1 MPILKE
7 GAKEINDALELL
19 DNEFQIFLELKDKI
33 INNNNIPNVNVNAN
47 DDDDDDN
54 DNEEQ
59 TKPVAYLIDFKKI
72 DHTVLPQ
79 KSPIFPEIHFNQE
92 FMQEFNDTKRLTKRY
107 KDYRFKE

>member
-1 MPILKE
+1 LPILKE

-33 INNNNIPNVNVNAN
+33 IN
-47 DDDDDDN
+47 
-54 DNEEQ
+54 
-59 TKPVAYLIDFKKI
+59 
-72 DHTVLPQ
+72 
-79 KSPIFPEIHFNQE
+79 HFNQE

>member
-1 MPILKE
+1 LPILKE
-7 GAKEINDALELL
+7 GANEINDALELL

-33 INNNNIPNVNVNAN
+33 IKNNNIPNVDV
-47 DDDDDDN
+47 DDDDN
-54 DNEEQ
+54 DENDSVEQ

-72 DHTVLPQ
+72 DHSVLPQ

-92 FMQEFNDTKRLTKRY
+92 FMQEFNDVKRLTKRY